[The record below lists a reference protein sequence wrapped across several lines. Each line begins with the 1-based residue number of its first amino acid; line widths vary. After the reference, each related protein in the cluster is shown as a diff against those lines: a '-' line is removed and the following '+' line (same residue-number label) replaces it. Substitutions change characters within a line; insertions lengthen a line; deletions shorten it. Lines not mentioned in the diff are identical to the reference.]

1 MLDFYEGAV
10 CLVHDLLGLPPLS
23 LRWKGKQVSNM
34 YLDVHI
40 LRAMYYQGRTAIPG
54 LWQGCDD
61 DIMQAHT
68 AQCVVIPVAAGSE
81 QRVNIVKH
89 CFEWP

>member
-1 MLDFYEGAV
+1 
-10 CLVHDLLGLPPLS
+10 
-23 LRWKGKQVSNM
+23 M

-54 LWQGCDD
+54 LWHGYDDD
-61 DIMQAHT
+61 DIMQDNT

-81 QRVNIVKH
+81 ETMDIVKH
-89 CFEWP
+89 CFEWS